1 MRAALFHLVLFVGIV
16 GPSYLRKIQYDGS
29 WL

>member
-1 MRAALFHLVLFVGIV
+1 MRAALFRWVRFVDGN
-16 GPSYLRKIQYDGS
+16 PPYLRKIQYDGS